1 LEHLELVQLV
11 GIILLAVA
19 AQWIAW
25 RLKLPSILLLLSF
38 GLIAGPILGAFGAR
52 LFYPDELFGPSFQP
66 IVSASVAVILFE
78 GSLTLQFREFERY
91 GWLVFRL
98 LSVGAIVTCIGCT
111 IGARY
116 LLDVP
121 WSLAALFGANLVVTG
136 PTVIGPLLR
145 HIRPDRRV
153 GAILKWESI
162 VIDPIGASLTV
173 LLFEAMFGLSW
184 FDQPAARIASVV
196 FLTLLAGI
204 VLGALGAFVA
214 VIALKNY
221 LVPDSLHSSFALAI
235 VLTVHAG
242 ANLIQAESGLL
253 AVTCMGILLANQKQV
268 VIKHIIEFKEALRD
282 LLIGALFVMLA
293 ARLALQDLADAAL
306 PAIAFLVFSILIV
319 RPLGIFAST
328 FRSDLRLREKL
339 FLSWMAPRG
348 VVAAAVASALALKLQ
363 GHSPK
368 PELAV
373 EQPPA
378 VVARDDGSEEPLS
391 PDGGTGHS
399 PVTDEVAEKARR
411 LAPATFVVIIGTVAV
426 YGLTAG
432 RLAKRLGVTGGSA
445 KGVLLLGA
453 HEWGLELAKALK
465 EQGCPVLVVDSSRTS
480 INAARLSGL
489 PTYHGSVLSEH
500 AHEEIDLAEIG
511 RLLAITRND
520 EVNSL
525 ACLRFVEFFG
535 RQETYQLPFDVARSE
550 GRQEKVPSTQRGRF
564 LFSPNLTFSRIEEL
578 RAKGA
583 VFKTTRL
590 SGEFTFADWTAK
602 YADRAVPLFLLKKN
616 GELQVYTPDV
626 VRKPAAGDAI
636 LALLSPAQ
644 DESPLPILSAKESP
658 NPTTRSPDA
667 VASGSVDEPEQGEA
681 APQQL
686 GPQ

>member
-1 LEHLELVQLV
+1 MEHLELVQLV

-25 RLKLPSILLLLSF
+25 RLKVPSILLLLSF
-38 GLIAGPILGAFGAR
+38 GLLAGPILGAFGGR

-98 LSVGAIVTCIGCT
+98 LSIGAVVTWIGCT

-162 VIDPIGASLTV
+162 VVDPIGASLTV

-184 FDQPAARIASVV
+184 FDQPAARIASVL
-196 FLTLLAGI
+196 FLTTLAGFT
-204 VLGALGAFVA
+204 LGALGAFV
-214 VIALKNY
+214 VVLALKNY
-221 LVPDSLHSSFALAI
+221 LVPDNLHSSFSLAI
-235 VLTVHAG
+235 VLAVHAG

-268 VIKHIIEFKEALRD
+268 VIKHIVEFKEALRD

-293 ARLALQDLADAAL
+293 ARLSLHDLADAAL
-306 PAIAFLVFSILIV
+306 PALAFLVFAILIV
-319 RPLGIFAST
+319 RPACIFAST

-363 GHSPK
+363 GQTPE

-373 EQPPA
+373 DNPPA
-378 VVARDDGSEEPLS
+378 VVERDDGAEEPLS
-391 PDGGTGHS
+391 PGRDAPES
-399 PVTDEVAEKARR
+399 PVGGEIAEKARR
-411 LAPATFVVIIGTVAV
+411 LAPATFVVIIGTVTV

-432 RLAKRLGVTGGSA
+432 RLAKRLGVTGGNA

-453 HEWGLELAKALK
+453 HSWGLELAKALK
-465 EQGCPVLVVDSSRTS
+465 EQGCPVLVVDSSRTNV
-480 INAARLSGL
+480 NAARLSGL
-489 PTYHGSVLSEH
+489 STYHGSVLSEH
-500 AHEEIDLAEIG
+500 ALEEIDLAEIG
-511 RLLAITRND
+511 RLVAITRND

-535 RQETYQLPFDVARSE
+535 REQTYQLPFDVARSE

-564 LFSPNLTFSRIEEL
+564 LFSPNLTYSRIEEL

-590 SGEFTFADWTAK
+590 TEEFTFADWTAR

-616 GELQVYTPDV
+616 GELQVYAPDV
-626 VRKPAAGDAI
+626 VRKPAPGDAI
-636 LALLSPAQ
+636 LCLLSPEE
-644 DESPLPILSAKESP
+644 DEAPLPILSAKESAD
-658 NPTTRSPDA
+658 PTTRDPDT
-667 VASGSVDEPEQGEA
+667 VASETANVESDGD
-681 APQQL
+681 
-686 GPQ
+686 GPSQ